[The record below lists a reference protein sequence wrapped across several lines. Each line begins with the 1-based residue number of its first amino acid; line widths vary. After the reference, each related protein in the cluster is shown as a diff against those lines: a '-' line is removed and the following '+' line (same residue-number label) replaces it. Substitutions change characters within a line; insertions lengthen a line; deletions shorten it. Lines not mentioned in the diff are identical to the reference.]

1 MHLHTQIHASSRRP
15 HGIDV
20 HCGGHALPRLQ
31 QTSSRLVVH
40 FNRREDGTGGTG
52 GGPTQKA
59 ALVEQ
64 LGDSH
69 TVPCALPQM
78 KRRLVARTFHDKEP
92 TTQAAHDL
100 TESPLLQMCQG
111 FGANNLSAMDGLP
124 VQACCLRCRGIVR
137 GEGCQDSRIA
147 RDVLVPTEPVG
158 LDTVATQQELGL
170 VGSCDTYL
178 GSGDLLPR
186 IPCEA
191 SLLPSPLHVSTTQ
204 HQLTSDTA
212 HKLGARA
219 RPTPGW
225 HQGLHGT
232 RTHRQ
237 PFCTPSRG
245 GAQQHHAD
253 NWTGR
258 FITMVSSNCQ

>member
-1 MHLHTQIHASSRRP
+1 MPQPPTTRMPGCFAAKESMRCTCTQKSTRAAAARMASMFIAGDTRS
-15 HGIDV
+15 
-20 HCGGHALPRLQ
+20 PRLQ
-31 QTSSRLVVH
+31 QTSSRLVAH

-137 GEGCQDSRIA
+137 GEGCQDGDCPRGFEHA
-147 RDVLVPTEPVG
+147 CEKC
-158 LDTVATQQELGL
+158 LGPHPMNDPACPMRWQ
-170 VGSCDTYL
+170 S
-178 GSGDLLPR
+178 
-186 IPCEA
+186 
-191 SLLPSPLHVSTTQ
+191 
-204 HQLTSDTA
+204 
-212 HKLGARA
+212 
-219 RPTPGW
+219 
-225 HQGLHGT
+225 
-232 RTHRQ
+232 
-237 PFCTPSRG
+237 
-245 GAQQHHAD
+245 
-253 NWTGR
+253 
-258 FITMVSSNCQ
+258 